1 MPTIVNWR
9 DASPGVGH
17 DNAVVWAC
25 LQPVDSTAPS
35 TERGV
40 PRSVLE
46 RLDVMTVHG
55 IQGRKDSDHHK
66 HQNREQVYY
75 IIRGNGEA
83 ICGGTRCA
91 VEEGDALYLPSG
103 LYHQILNPGEDWL
116 VHHVISMNVAGDGG
130 AFLKSNWRDVAPV
143 CDAMGA
149 IRWHLL
155 GPKGDSEVGA
165 LRGLAWIDRE
175 SVQPAGRT
183 IERQEPGVEQI
194 YYILEGVG
202 TITIDGQLQS
212 VREGDM
218 IHMPAG
224 ATYSFACQSSDW
236 LTYLIVGG

>member
-9 DASPGVGH
+9 DASPAVSH
-17 DNAVVWAC
+17 DNAIVWSC

-35 TERGV
+35 NSLGA
-40 PRSVLE
+40 PASVLE

-75 IIRGNGEA
+75 IIRGKGKA
-83 ICGGTRCA
+83 ICGGARCE
-91 VEEGDALYLPSG
+91 VLEGDALYLPSG
-103 LYHQILNPGEDWL
+103 LYHQILNPGEDWV

-143 CDAMGA
+143 SDTMGA
-149 IRWHLL
+149 MRWHLL
-155 GPKGDSEVGA
+155 GREGDSKVGA
-165 LRGLAWIDRE
+165 LRGLSWIDRE
-175 SVQPAGRT
+175 SVQPRGRT
-183 IERQEPGVEQI
+183 IERQEPGIEQI
-194 YYILEGVG
+194 YYILEGG
-202 TITIDGQLQS
+202 GSFIMDGQLQS

-218 IHMPAG
+218 IHIPAG
-224 ATYSFACQSSDW
+224 ATYSFACQGSDW